1 VRAADAVGSSRGNE
15 FRHERVPPAGYQRTR
30 SLHTFEGIGTPS
42 TELRMQNPQDTIVV
56 GDPFAMLINPQ
67 AVLIAI
73 EQSGR
78 LGALNSRVCRPL
90 DKPLIPKRD
99 NEDQQRTLDDIAD
112 GSRETVSDS
121 ELGTI
126 Y

>member
-1 VRAADAVGSSRGNE
+1 MHNPQDTAADAV
-15 FRHERVPPAGYQRTR
+15 
-30 SLHTFEGIGTPS
+30 
-42 TELRMQNPQDTIVV
+42 IVA
-56 GDPFAMLINPQ
+56 DPFAMLINPQ
-67 AVLIAI
+67 AVLQAI

-78 LGALNSRVCRPL
+78 LGALTSRVCRPL

-99 NEDQQRTLDDIAD
+99 ADDQRSYDEGIERHADMIAD
-112 GSRETVSDS
+112 T

>member
-1 VRAADAVGSSRGNE
+1 ME
-15 FRHERVPPAGYQRTR
+15 
-30 SLHTFEGIGTPS
+30 
-42 TELRMQNPQDTIVV
+42 NPQDTIDI

-90 DKPLIPKRD
+90 DKPLIPKRE
-99 NEDQQRTLDDIAD
+99 NEGQRALDDIA
-112 GSRETVSDS
+112 SETCEPVGDT

>member
-1 VRAADAVGSSRGNE
+1 
-15 FRHERVPPAGYQRTR
+15 
-30 SLHTFEGIGTPS
+30 
-42 TELRMQNPQDTIVV
+42 MQNPQDTVVV

-99 NEDQQRTLDDIAD
+99 NEDQRSFDEVAD
-112 GSRETVSDS
+112 ESGEPVADT

>member
-1 VRAADAVGSSRGNE
+1 
-15 FRHERVPPAGYQRTR
+15 
-30 SLHTFEGIGTPS
+30 
-42 TELRMQNPQDTIVV
+42 MQNPQDTIVV

-67 AVLIAI
+67 AVLLAI

-90 DKPLIPKRD
+90 DKPLIPKRE
-99 NEDQQRTLDDIAD
+99 NEDQRAHDELAEHAHERVGDT
-112 GSRETVSDS
+112 

>member
-1 VRAADAVGSSRGNE
+1 
-15 FRHERVPPAGYQRTR
+15 
-30 SLHTFEGIGTPS
+30 
-42 TELRMQNPQDTIVV
+42 MQNPQDTVV
-56 GDPFAMLINPQ
+56 DDPFAMLINPQ
-67 AVLIAI
+67 AVLQAI

-78 LGALNSRVCRPL
+78 LGALASRVCRPL

-99 NEDQQRTLDDIAD
+99 ADEQRTFDEVIDHSTEIV
-112 GSRETVSDS
+112 RDS

>member
-1 VRAADAVGSSRGNE
+1 M
-15 FRHERVPPAGYQRTR
+15 H
-30 SLHTFEGIGTPS
+30 
-42 TELRMQNPQDTIVV
+42 NPQDNLDTAIVAN
-56 GDPFAMLINPQ
+56 PFAMLINPQ
-67 AVLIAI
+67 AVLQAI

-78 LGALNSRVCRPL
+78 LGALASRVCRPL

-99 NEDQQRTLDDIAD
+99 NDDARGFDEGGDRHSDIVAD
-112 GSRETVSDS
+112 T

>member
-1 VRAADAVGSSRGNE
+1 
-15 FRHERVPPAGYQRTR
+15 
-30 SLHTFEGIGTPS
+30 
-42 TELRMQNPQDTIVV
+42 MQNPSDPIVV
-56 GDPFAMLINPQ
+56 GDPFAMLIDPQ

-99 NEDQQRTLDDIAD
+99 NEETRTLEDIAEEA
-112 GSRETVSDS
+112 REHVADT

>member
-1 VRAADAVGSSRGNE
+1 
-15 FRHERVPPAGYQRTR
+15 
-30 SLHTFEGIGTPS
+30 
-42 TELRMQNPQDTIVV
+42 MQNPQDTVVV
-56 GDPFAMLINPQ
+56 GDPFAMLIDPQ
-67 AVLIAI
+67 AVLLAI

-99 NEDQQRTLDDIAD
+99 GEDQRHFDEIIDAA
-112 GSRETVSDS
+112 REQVVDT

>member
-1 VRAADAVGSSRGNE
+1 
-15 FRHERVPPAGYQRTR
+15 
-30 SLHTFEGIGTPS
+30 
-42 TELRMQNPQDTIVV
+42 MQNPQDTVV
-56 GDPFAMLINPQ
+56 VDDPFAMLINPQ
-67 AVLIAI
+67 AVLAAI

-99 NEDQQRTLDDIAD
+99 GEVDPRAFNDSAED
-112 GSRETVSDS
+112 SRDVVSDT

>member
-1 VRAADAVGSSRGNE
+1 M
-15 FRHERVPPAGYQRTR
+15 H
-30 SLHTFEGIGTPS
+30 
-42 TELRMQNPQDTIVV
+42 NPQDNTDAADVA
-56 GDPFAMLINPQ
+56 DPFAMLINPQ
-67 AVLIAI
+67 AVLQAI

-78 LGALNSRVCRPL
+78 LGALASRVCRPL

-99 NEDQQRTLDDIAD
+99 AD
-112 GSRETVSDS
+112 EGHERHDEILADT

>member
-1 VRAADAVGSSRGNE
+1 MHNPHDTAADA
-15 FRHERVPPAGYQRTR
+15 
-30 SLHTFEGIGTPS
+30 
-42 TELRMQNPQDTIVV
+42 IVV
-56 GDPFAMLINPQ
+56 ADPFAMLINPQ
-67 AVLIAI
+67 AVLQAI

-78 LGALNSRVCRPL
+78 LGALASRVCRPL

-99 NEDQQRTLDDIAD
+99 GDDPRSYEEALERHSDFVAD
-112 GSRETVSDS
+112 T

>member
-1 VRAADAVGSSRGNE
+1 M
-15 FRHERVPPAGYQRTR
+15 H
-30 SLHTFEGIGTPS
+30 
-42 TELRMQNPQDTIVV
+42 NPQDTVV

-67 AVLIAI
+67 AVLSAI

-99 NEDQQRTLDDIAD
+99 SDDQPRAFEEIAD
-112 GSRETVSDS
+112 EARDPVGDT

>member
-1 VRAADAVGSSRGNE
+1 
-15 FRHERVPPAGYQRTR
+15 
-30 SLHTFEGIGTPS
+30 
-42 TELRMQNPQDTIVV
+42 MQNPQDNVV
-56 GDPFAMLINPQ
+56 AVTDPFAMLINPQ
-67 AVLIAI
+67 AVLQAI

-78 LGALNSRVCRPL
+78 LGALASRVCRPL

-99 NEDQQRTLDDIAD
+99 ADEQRSFDEGIDHHNSDIVAD
-112 GSRETVSDS
+112 T

>member
-1 VRAADAVGSSRGNE
+1 
-15 FRHERVPPAGYQRTR
+15 
-30 SLHTFEGIGTPS
+30 
-42 TELRMQNPQDTIVV
+42 MQNPQDTVVV

-90 DKPLIPKRD
+90 DKPMIPKRD
-99 NEDQQRTLDDIAD
+99 NEDPRALDDIVEQA
-112 GSRETVSDS
+112 SEHAIDS
-121 ELGTI
+121 EIGTV

>member
-1 VRAADAVGSSRGNE
+1 
-15 FRHERVPPAGYQRTR
+15 
-30 SLHTFEGIGTPS
+30 
-42 TELRMQNPQDTIVV
+42 MQNPQDTIVI
-56 GDPFAMLINPQ
+56 GDPFAMLIDPQ
-67 AVLIAI
+67 AVLSAI

-99 NEDQQRTLDDIAD
+99 NEDQRTLEDIAD
-112 GSRETVSDS
+112 ETREPVGDT

>member
-1 VRAADAVGSSRGNE
+1 
-15 FRHERVPPAGYQRTR
+15 
-30 SLHTFEGIGTPS
+30 
-42 TELRMQNPQDTIVV
+42 MQNPQDTIVV

-73 EQSGR
+73 EQSGC

-99 NEDQQRTLDDIAD
+99 NEGQQRSLDDIAD
-112 GSRETVSDS
+112 ESRETVSDT

>member
-1 VRAADAVGSSRGNE
+1 MQDSPEASDIGN
-15 FRHERVPPAGYQRTR
+15 
-30 SLHTFEGIGTPS
+30 
-42 TELRMQNPQDTIVV
+42 
-56 GDPFAMLINPQ
+56 PFAMLIDPQ
-67 AVLIAI
+67 SVLQAI

-78 LGALNSRVCRPL
+78 LGALSSRVCRPL

-99 NEDQQRTLDDIAD
+99 TDEPRAFDSHESADDI
-112 GSRETVSDS
+112 VSDT

>member
-1 VRAADAVGSSRGNE
+1 MHNLQDNTADAVT
-15 FRHERVPPAGYQRTR
+15 VA
-30 SLHTFEGIGTPS
+30 
-42 TELRMQNPQDTIVV
+42 
-56 GDPFAMLINPQ
+56 DPFAMLINPQ
-67 AVLIAI
+67 AVLQAI

-78 LGALNSRVCRPL
+78 LGALASRVCRPL

-99 NEDQQRTLDDIAD
+99 ADDQRSFDESFEQHSDVIAD
-112 GSRETVSDS
+112 I

>member
-1 VRAADAVGSSRGNE
+1 MENHQDAI
-15 FRHERVPPAGYQRTR
+15 A
-30 SLHTFEGIGTPS
+30 
-42 TELRMQNPQDTIVV
+42 V

-67 AVLIAI
+67 AVLQAI

-99 NEDQQRTLDDIAD
+99 GDEQRHFDEIIDA
-112 GSRETVSDS
+112 SREQVVDT

>member
-1 VRAADAVGSSRGNE
+1 M
-15 FRHERVPPAGYQRTR
+15 H
-30 SLHTFEGIGTPS
+30 
-42 TELRMQNPQDTIVV
+42 NPQDIVVV

-67 AVLIAI
+67 AVLSAI

-99 NEDQQRTLDDIAD
+99 GDDARSHD
-112 GSRETVSDS
+112 DHVEAANDPVSDT
-121 ELGTI
+121 ELGTV

>member
-1 VRAADAVGSSRGNE
+1 
-15 FRHERVPPAGYQRTR
+15 
-30 SLHTFEGIGTPS
+30 
-42 TELRMQNPQDTIVV
+42 MQNTQDTVVV

-67 AVLIAI
+67 AVLAAI

-99 NEDQQRTLDDIAD
+99 GDDVRAFVDMAEDARDA
-112 GSRETVSDS
+112 VSDA

>member
-1 VRAADAVGSSRGNE
+1 MEN
-15 FRHERVPPAGYQRTR
+15 H
-30 SLHTFEGIGTPS
+30 
-42 TELRMQNPQDTIVV
+42 QDTAVV

-67 AVLIAI
+67 AVLQAV

-99 NEDQQRTLDDIAD
+99 GDDQRHFDEIIDA
-112 GSRETVSDS
+112 SRDQVVDT

>member
-1 VRAADAVGSSRGNE
+1 MHISQDNAADATSV
-15 FRHERVPPAGYQRTR
+15 A
-30 SLHTFEGIGTPS
+30 
-42 TELRMQNPQDTIVV
+42 
-56 GDPFAMLINPQ
+56 DPFAMLINPQ
-67 AVLIAI
+67 AVLQAI

-78 LGALNSRVCRPL
+78 LGALASRVCRPL

-99 NEDQQRTLDDIAD
+99 ADDPRTFEDLEQHGELVGDT
-112 GSRETVSDS
+112 